1 MTDEAKETVQ
11 HKRIAQVDAA
21 AITAIG
27 VIFTGLV
34 SIFLKFVGDIQKSQA
49 KRDEVFVDSMRKNTA
64 AMKEVAKAT
73 TQQAKEA
80 KERNGHLAELQLK
93 SQEMIDRNYN
103 AVQDAVANI
112 TNQHVKTQIVD
123 TQTIK
128 DK

>member
-1 MTDEAKETVQ
+1 M
-11 HKRIAQVDAA
+11 DAA
-21 AITAIG
+21 AIAAIG

-34 SIFLKFVGDIQKSQA
+34 SIFLKFVGDSQKSQE
-49 KRDEVFVDSMRKNTA
+49 KRDAVFIKNMQENTS
-64 AMKEVAKAT
+64 AMKQVAKAT
-73 TQQAKEA
+73 TQSAKEA

-112 TNQHVKTQIVD
+112 TNQHVRTQIVD